1 MQPVEDQP
9 QPAPSR
15 EPAPPRGPVTPATLS
30 EFIDAV
36 RAGLVCD
43 RCGRYV
49 GSLAQKKYLPPA
61 YPVALD
67 KIPADDEAAALV
79 GFEWYMLNRMREG
92 NFVIRHP
99 QGRGGCV
106 SLREWAEQEEDDGLP
121 GDSSSDES
129 ESRADETR

>member
-9 QPAPSR
+9 Q
-15 EPAPPRGPVTPATLS
+15 PATLS

-49 GSLAQKKYLPPA
+49 GSLGPTKYLPPA

-79 GFEWYMLNRMREG
+79 GFEWHMLNRMREG

-106 SLREWAEQEEDDGLP
+106 SLREWAEQEEDDG
-121 GDSSSDES
+121 DES
-129 ESRADETR
+129 ESRADETRERTKDEG

>member
-1 MQPVEDQP
+1 MQPVEEQP
-9 QPAPSR
+9 Q
-15 EPAPPRGPVTPATLS
+15 PATLS

-49 GSLAQKKYLPPA
+49 GSLGPAKYLPPA

-67 KIPADDEAAALV
+67 KIPADDEVGALV
-79 GFEWYMLNRMREG
+79 GFEWHMLNRMREG

-99 QGRGGCV
+99 QGRGRCV
-106 SLREWAEQEEDDGLP
+106 SLREWAEQEEDDG
-121 GDSSSDES
+121 DES
-129 ESRADETR
+129 ESVADETRRRMTDEG

>member
-1 MQPVEDQP
+1 MQPVEEDRQ
-9 QPAPSR
+9 
-15 EPAPPRGPVTPATLS
+15 PATLN

-49 GSLAQKKYLPPA
+49 GSLGPTTYRPPA

-67 KIPADDEAAALV
+67 KISPSDEVAALV
-79 GFEWYMLNRMREG
+79 GFEWHLLGRMREG

-99 QGRGGCV
+99 QSRGRCV
-106 SLREWAEQEEDDGLP
+106 SLRQWVEEEEDEG
-121 GDSSSDES
+121 
-129 ESRADETR
+129 